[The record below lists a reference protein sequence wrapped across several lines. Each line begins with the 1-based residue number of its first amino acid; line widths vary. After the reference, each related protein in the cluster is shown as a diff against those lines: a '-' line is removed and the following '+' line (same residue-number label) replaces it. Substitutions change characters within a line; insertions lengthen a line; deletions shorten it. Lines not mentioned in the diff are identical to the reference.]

1 MSQRLIDE
9 LYDGDATRFKEAIA
23 ECNRE
28 FIRWKTLE
36 NAATILPHL
45 DIQAQEVIEKRLGY
59 LPSQHV
65 VLPYEPFV
73 RAIINSYQQG
83 QITTKDY
90 SNQLEAHIKLIRN
103 ADMIHNLMPDYDPQ
117 IYQNYTATFSLYGQ
131 MTRDRITTFLGY
143 EPQLIHSLSAEMW
156 LRKMFAQ
163 DIFQLP
169 DYITTIDYKALT
181 LIRYREILLEFGKE
195 AADAS
200 PLLGMGNIVPQETL

>member
-9 LYDGDATRFKEAIA
+9 LYDGDASRFKEAIA

-45 DIQAQEVIEKRLGY
+45 DIQAQEVIEKWLGY
-59 LPSQHV
+59 LPAQHV
-65 VLPYEPFV
+65 VLSYEPFV

-83 QITTKDY
+83 QISDKDY

-117 IYQNYTATFSLYGQ
+117 IYQNYTATFCPYGQ
-131 MTRDRITTFLGY
+131 MSKDRITTFLGY
-143 EPQLIHSLSAEMW
+143 EPQLKHSLVAEMW

-163 DIFQLP
+163 DVFQLP
-169 DYITTIDYKALT
+169 GCITTIDYKVLT

-200 PLLGMGNIVPQETL
+200 PLLAI